1 VDNHRTLFFVC
12 RRGHSNNLRR
22 ARGRIMNTFELD
34 FEGFVILN
42 DLLCGRI
49 TRATAKRMY
58 AALLYARGIS

>member
-1 VDNHRTLFFVC
+1 
-12 RRGHSNNLRR
+12 
-22 ARGRIMNTFELD
+22 MNTFELD

>member
-1 VDNHRTLFFVC
+1 MDNHRTLFFVC

-22 ARGRIMNTFELD
+22 ARGRIMKLEFD
-34 FEGFVILN
+34 PEGVVILN

>member
-1 VDNHRTLFFVC
+1 MKLEFDP
-12 RRGHSNNLRR
+12 
-22 ARGRIMNTFELD
+22 
-34 FEGFVILN
+34 EGVVILN